1 MPLDSS
7 IVLGSSP
14 RFATTRWSLVLQAKE
29 RPLVGGN
36 DALADLCRAYWYP
49 IYALFR
55 RRSRD
60 LHEAQDLTQSFFAKL
75 LEKAFLDSVDPERG
89 RFRSFLLAAVNH
101 FVANERD
108 RQNAIKRGGKQVVL
122 SFEGPAFDWTSGES
136 KYQREPG
143 HHLTPEREF
152 ERQWALAVL
161 DRVLQRLRDE
171 YLDLNKLSLFE
182 TLQPYLSTDREQ
194 ARYADAAEKLGA
206 TESAVRVATH
216 RLRKRYRDL
225 LRNEIAQTVASPN
238 EIEDELQQLF
248 VALSSSR

>member
-7 IVLGSSP
+7 VARGSSP

-29 RPLVGGN
+29 RPHVGAN
-36 DALADLCRAYWYP
+36 DALADLCQAYWYP

-55 RRSRD
+55 RKSRNR
-60 LHEAQDLTQSFFAKL
+60 HEAQDLTQSFFAKL
-75 LEKAFLDSVDPERG
+75 LEKAFLDRVDPARG

-101 FVANERD
+101 FFANECD
-108 RQNAIKRGGKQVVL
+108 RQNAVKRGGGQVIVSL
-122 SFEGPAFDWTSGES
+122 NATAFDWKSGES
-136 KYQREPG
+136 RYQMEPE

-161 DRVLQRLRDE
+161 DRVLKRLRDE
-171 YLDLNKLSLFE
+171 YIDLGKLSLFE
-182 TLQPYLSTDREQ
+182 TLQPYLSADRGQ
-194 ARYADAAEKLGA
+194 ARYVDAAEKLGA

-225 LRNEIAQTVASPN
+225 LRNEIAQTVANPS
-238 EIEDELQQLF
+238 EVEDELQQLF
-248 VALSSSR
+248 IALSSP